1 MKERLQLVKVF
12 EFLLFSL
19 PLLAVFSLGIGCS
32 QKQPPTTHPDDSNS
46 ERVNWISISKSG
58 TQLRATIWIEG
69 SPYTEATWAWSDY
82 SDYTPNFSWKD
93 VAPYALDDYVV
104 RYDAPYE
111 SREDEPD
118 LWTFEP
124 SRITTEGT
132 YRYWASFN
140 VTTDTTDYSARG
152 DSGIYL
158 FRASN
163 VMNYPTGW
171 GNGIVD
177 TASTYVR
184 VPYVYG
190 QHRNQYNQWVVKG
203 LHTGYDG
210 IDCSGLASWTYLR
223 NDIEV
228 NPNYLDNSSKVN
240 NTNAHMLWQRF
251 GAIAN
256 GYDDQE
262 WDQAQDG
269 DLIFFDSDYN
279 DIVDHVGIFYRSGDQ
294 KYLIH
299 AFGYDN
305 MVVDDLIPQWLED
318 YFVDIG
324 AKRYHDNPQN

>member
-1 MKERLQLVKVF
+1 
-12 EFLLFSL
+12 
-19 PLLAVFSLGIGCS
+19 
-32 QKQPPTTHPDDSNS
+32 
-46 ERVNWISISKSG
+46 
-58 TQLRATIWIEG
+58 
-69 SPYTEATWAWSDY
+69 
-82 SDYTPNFSWKD
+82 
-93 VAPYALDDYVV
+93 
-104 RYDAPYE
+104 
-111 SREDEPD
+111 
-118 LWTFEP
+118 
-124 SRITTEGT
+124 
-132 YRYWASFN
+132 
-140 VTTDTTDYSARG
+140 
-152 DSGIYL
+152 
-158 FRASN
+158 
-163 VMNYPTGW
+163 
-171 GNGIVD
+171 
-177 TASTYVR
+177 
-184 VPYVYG
+184 
-190 QHRNQYNQWVVKG
+190 
-203 LHTGYDG
+203 
-210 IDCSGLASWTYLR
+210 LR